1 MAASYWVNDR
11 LYHREVCD
19 MSVGMKADVEE
30 ARFRLTLMT
39 LSGCSISFSD
49 DFRLLE
55 LPRIRMMQQ
64 CLPPGNPPA
73 RPLDLFEREL
83 PSLWH
88 MHCKNEAG
96 EWDAV
101 GVFNFEDQPQQRTV
115 ELASLGLPAGT
126 EVVAFEFW
134 EEKFLGAYR
143 EHITLTL
150 APRTARILLIH
161 RRPTRPQVIAT
172 NLHVL
177 GGYHEIKQSVGRD
190 ATRLSGRYPAAPG
203 LAGKVYLYVPDG
215 YQPRLDA
222 PSNPGVG
229 RLTKVQPN
237 LWAQEIQFRDAV
249 VEWAIEF

>member
-1 MAASYWVNDR
+1 
-11 LYHREVCD
+11 

-30 ARFRLTLMT
+30 VRFRLALMT

-49 DFRLLE
+49 DFRPLE
-55 LPRIRMMQQ
+55 PPRIRMMQQ

-73 RPLDLFEREL
+73 RPLDLFERER

-88 MHCKNEAG
+88 IHCKNTVG

-101 GVFNFEDQPQQRTV
+101 GLFNFEDEPQERTV
-115 ELASLGLPAGT
+115 ELAALALPAGT

-134 EEKFLGAYR
+134 EEKYLGTYR
-143 EHITLTL
+143 ERISLSL

-177 GGYHEIKQSVGRD
+177 GGYHEIQRLAWDEQQLV
-190 ATRLSGRYPAAPG
+190 LSGRYQRASG
-203 LAGKVYLYVPDG
+203 LTGKAYLYVPDG
-215 YQPRLDA
+215 YRPQFDTSSAQTTDRLINA
-222 PSNPGVG
+222 
-229 RLTKVQPN
+229 
-237 LWAQEIQFRDAV
+237 AQNIWTQDFQFREATLDWKIAF
-249 VEWAIEF
+249 ARRAP